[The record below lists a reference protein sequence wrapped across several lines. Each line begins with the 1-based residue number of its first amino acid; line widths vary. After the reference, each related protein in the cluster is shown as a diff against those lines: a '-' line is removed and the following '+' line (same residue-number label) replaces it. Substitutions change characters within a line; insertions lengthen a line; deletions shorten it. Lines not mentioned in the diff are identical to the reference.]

1 MSKIFLVGAGPG
13 DPELLTVK
21 AYRLL
26 QQADVVL
33 HDGLVS
39 PEVLELAPKDAVVIN
54 VGKRCGNRR
63 VSQEDIH
70 ALMVAFASPE
80 QTIVRLKS
88 GDPMLFGRAAEEMEA
103 LEEAQ
108 VDYEV
113 VPGVTA
119 ALAAAAQAGIS
130 LTDRR
135 FCSHVIFTTGHTCA
149 GKEKPDWRGMVRS
162 DTTVAIY
169 MPGSDYQALARS
181 LTSAGLAAETPC
193 VLISQIGSS
202 SQQVHRSSLNRVAEL
217 PPLSA
222 PALFLA
228 GNAVGGRGRARL
240 DVESDLVPQFVTESS
255 DF

>member
-1 MSKIFLVGAGPG
+1 MSKVFLVGAGPG

-26 QQADVVL
+26 QRADVIL

-39 PEVLELAPKDAVVIN
+39 AEVLELAPRDAVVIN
-54 VGKRCGNRR
+54 VGKRCGSRR
-63 VSQEDIH
+63 VTQEDIH
-70 ALMVAFASPE
+70 ALMVAFASSE
-80 QTIVRLKS
+80 QTIVRLKG
-88 GDPMLFGRAAEEMEA
+88 GDPMLFGRAAEEIDA
-103 LEEAQ
+103 LTEAQ

-119 ALAAAAQAGIS
+119 ALAAAAQVGIS

-135 FCSHVIFTTGHTCA
+135 SCSHVVFTTGHQCA
-149 GKEKPDWRGMVRS
+149 GKEGPEWAGIVRP

-181 LTSAGLAAETPC
+181 LILAGLAAETPC
-193 VLISQIGSS
+193 VVISQIGSPD
-202 SQQVHRSSLNRVAEL
+202 QGQRVHFSTLNRVAEL
-217 PPLSA
+217 PRLSA

-228 GNAVGGRGRARL
+228 GSALGSRRRAGLNHAEIAVCRG
-240 DVESDLVPQFVTESS
+240 
-255 DF
+255 

>member
-1 MSKIFLVGAGPG
+1 MSKVFLVGAGPG

-26 QQADVVL
+26 QRADVVL

-39 PEVLELAPKDAVVIN
+39 PAVLELAPKEAVVIN
-54 VGKRCGNRR
+54 VGKRCGSRCIT
-63 VSQEDIH
+63 QEDIH
-70 ALMVAFASPE
+70 ALMVAFASSE
-80 QTIVRLKS
+80 QIVVRLKG

-103 LEEAQ
+103 LTDAQ

-119 ALAAAAQAGIS
+119 ALAAAAQVGIS

-135 FCSHVIFTTGHTCA
+135 SCSHVVFTTGHHCA
-149 GKEKPDWRGMVRS
+149 GKEMPDWRGILRS

-169 MPGSDYQALARS
+169 MPGSDYRALAKS
-181 LTSAGLAAETPC
+181 LTSAGLDAETPC
-193 VLISQIGSS
+193 MLISQIGCPG
-202 SQQVHRSSLNRVAEL
+202 QRVHRSTLHRVGDL
-217 PPLSA
+217 PLLSA

-228 GNAVGGRGRARL
+228 GSAVAARRRAELTEER
-240 DVESDLVPQFVTESS
+240 DLIPLRQV
-255 DF
+255 